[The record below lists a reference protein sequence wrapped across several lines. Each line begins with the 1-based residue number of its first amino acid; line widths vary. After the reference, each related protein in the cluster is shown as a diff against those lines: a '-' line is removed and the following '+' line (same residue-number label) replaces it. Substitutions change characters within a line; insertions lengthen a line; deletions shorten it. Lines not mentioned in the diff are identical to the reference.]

1 MRSQELGVRSEEL
14 GCRDARVACGADG
27 LASTIS
33 VMRVEKLILKLVIA
47 LCVVL
52 PGTLLSPSAT
62 AELLPHEGMPEP
74 PSLELPDLGGQRHTL
89 DAYRG
94 QVVLVNFWASW
105 CAPCLVEMPS
115 MQRLKTAM
123 AGRPFDILAVNV
135 KESKSKA
142 WKFTKLLNV
151 SFTTLLDADGAVA
164 EAWDVSFYP
173 TSYLI
178 DGEGQIRYRAYG
190 AIKWDDEATR
200 ELIEELMPDTKAGQR
215 LTRTDGS
222 R

>member
-1 MRSQELGVRSEEL
+1 MTV
-14 GCRDARVACGADG
+14 V
-27 LASTIS
+27 
-33 VMRVEKLILKLVIA
+33 RVEKTVVRLCLS
-47 LCVVL
+47 LCVLVA
-52 PGTLLSPSAT
+52 GVAFIPSAA
-62 AELLPHEGMPEP
+62 AELVPHEGMAES
-74 PSLELPDLGGQRHTL
+74 PSLDLLDLGGKRHSL
-89 DAYRG
+89 DSYRG

-142 WKFTKLLNV
+142 WRFKKLLNV
-151 SFTTLLDADGAVA
+151 SFTTLLDSDGAA
-164 EAWDVSFYP
+164 SEAWDVSFYP

-178 DGEGQIRYRAYG
+178 DGEGQIRYSAYG
-190 AIKWDDEATR
+190 AIKWDDDETLQ
-200 ELIEELMPDTKAGQR
+200 LIEGLMPDGKARQR
-215 LTRTDGS
+215 LTSADRS

>member
-1 MRSQELGVRSEEL
+1 
-14 GCRDARVACGADG
+14 
-27 LASTIS
+27 
-33 VMRVEKLILKLVIA
+33 MRVEKLILKLFIA

-52 PGTLLSPSAT
+52 PGTLLSPNAT

-142 WKFTKLLNV
+142 WRFKKLLNV
-151 SFTTLLDADGAVA
+151 SFTTLLDSDGAA
-164 EAWDVSFYP
+164 SEAWDVNFYP

-178 DGEGQIRYRAYG
+178 DGAGQIRYSAYG
-190 AIKWDDEATR
+190 AIKWDDDETLQ
-200 ELIEELMPDTKAGQR
+200 LIEGLMPDGKARQR
-215 LTRTDGS
+215 LTSADRS

>member
-1 MRSQELGVRSEEL
+1 MRAG
-14 GCRDARVACGADG
+14 
-27 LASTIS
+27 
-33 VMRVEKLILKLVIA
+33 KLILKLFIA
-47 LCVVL
+47 LCIVL
-52 PGTLLSPSAT
+52 PGTLLSPSA
-62 AELLPHEGMPEP
+62 AAGLVPHEGMPEP
-74 PSLELPDLGGQRHTL
+74 PSLDLVDLGGQRHSL
-89 DAYRG
+89 DSYRG

-142 WKFTKLLNV
+142 WRFKKLLNV
-151 SFTTLLDADGAVA
+151 SFTTLLDPDGTASRD
-164 EAWDVSFYP
+164 WDVSFYP

-178 DGEGQIRYRAYG
+178 DGEGQIRYSAYG
-190 AIKWDDEATR
+190 AIKWDDDETLQ
-200 ELIEELMPDTKAGQR
+200 LIEGLMPDGKARQR
-215 LTRTDGS
+215 LTSADRL

>member
-1 MRSQELGVRSEEL
+1 MRAVNLIP
-14 GCRDARVACGADG
+14 G
-27 LASTIS
+27 LF
-33 VMRVEKLILKLVIA
+33 VG
-47 LCVVL
+47 LCVLL
-52 PGTLLSPSAT
+52 PGTLLSSNAA
-62 AELLPHEGMPEP
+62 AELVPHEGMLERPE
-74 PSLELPDLGGQRHTL
+74 LELPDLGGQPHSL

-123 AGRPFDILAVNV
+123 AGRPFDILAINV

-142 WKFTKLLNV
+142 WRFTKLLNV
-151 SFTTLLDADGAVA
+151 RFTTLLDSDGAAA
-164 EAWDVSFYP
+164 EAWDMSVYP

-200 ELIEELMPDTKAGQR
+200 ELIEELMPDAKVGQR

>member
-1 MRSQELGVRSEEL
+1 MRAEN
-14 GCRDARVACGADG
+14 
-27 LASTIS
+27 
-33 VMRVEKLILKLVIA
+33 LIPSLFVG
-47 LCVVL
+47 LCVLL
-52 PGTLLSPSAT
+52 PGALLSPSAA
-62 AELLPHEGMPEP
+62 AELLPHEGMVERPT
-74 PSLELPDLGGQRHTL
+74 LELPDLGGQPRSL

-94 QVVLVNFWASW
+94 QVVLVHFWASW

-123 AGRPFDILAVNV
+123 AGRPFDILAINV

-142 WKFTKLLNV
+142 WRFTKLLNV
-151 SFTTLLDADGAVA
+151 SFTTLLDSDGAVA

-178 DGEGQIRYRAYG
+178 DGEGKIRYRAYG

-200 ELIEELMPDTKAGQR
+200 QRIEELMPDVKVGQG

>member
-1 MRSQELGVRSEEL
+1 VRSEEL

-33 VMRVEKLILKLVIA
+33 VMRVEKLILKLFIA

-52 PGTLLSPSAT
+52 PGTLVIPSAS
-62 AELLPHEGMPEP
+62 AGLVPHEGMLEP
-74 PSLELPDLGGQRHTL
+74 PSLDLLDLGGQRHSL
-89 DAYRG
+89 DSYRG

-123 AGRPFDILAVNV
+123 DGRPFAILAVNV

-142 WKFTKLLNV
+142 WRFKKLLNV
-151 SFTTLLDADGAVA
+151 SFTTLLDSDGAA
-164 EAWDVSFYP
+164 SEAWDVNFYP

-178 DGEGQIRYRAYG
+178 DGAGQIRYSAYG
-190 AIKWDDEATR
+190 AIKWDDDETLQ
-200 ELIEELMPDTKAGQR
+200 LIEGLMPDGKARPR
-215 LTRTDGS
+215 LTSADRS